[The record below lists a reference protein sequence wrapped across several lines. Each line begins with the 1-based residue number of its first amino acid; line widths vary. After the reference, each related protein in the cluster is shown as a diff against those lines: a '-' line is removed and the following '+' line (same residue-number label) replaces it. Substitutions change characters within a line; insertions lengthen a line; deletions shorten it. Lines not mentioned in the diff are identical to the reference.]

1 MKIDNIKKPILII
14 TYAIILY
21 FIVHNLST
29 FLGYINSGLKV
40 LTPLIIG
47 GVLAFIINLILR
59 FIEKKLFNKI
69 FAKKLDKVKKIR
81 RPVCVVISYL
91 VFAGIIFIIVKF
103 ISPKIQESVA
113 LFSAKVPFYINSVSN
128 YFSQFAID
136 YNIASDLW
144 EKFMDNFGTIFNN
157 ASQLLN
163 SALPKI
169 VDLTKTITTS
179 VFDVFIGLV
188 FSVYMLLSKEKL
200 LLTVKKVFYAH
211 LNKDTADHIVSIFK
225 HANKIFRSFVGGQIT
240 EAFILGIL
248 CYIGMLIFR
257 MPYAPL
263 ISVIMGVSSLVPVI
277 GPIVGTIPSAILIL
291 LESPIVAVWFVVYII
306 VLQQVEG
313 NVIYPRVVGS
323 AIGISGF
330 WVLLAVTVGGG
341 LFGVL
346 GILLGVPMMAVV
358 YTLYGEFVNKK
369 IAEKG
374 DVKL

>member
-200 LLTVKKVFYAH
+200 LLTVKKVF
-211 LNKDTADHIVSIFK
+211 N
-225 HANKIFRSFVGGQIT
+225 
-240 EAFILGIL
+240 
-248 CYIGMLIFR
+248 MLK
-257 MPYAPL
+257 
-263 ISVIMGVSSLVPVI
+263 S
-277 GPIVGTIPSAILIL
+277 
-291 LESPIVAVWFVVYII
+291 
-306 VLQQVEG
+306 
-313 NVIYPRVVGS
+313 
-323 AIGISGF
+323 
-330 WVLLAVTVGGG
+330 
-341 LFGVL
+341 
-346 GILLGVPMMAVV
+346 
-358 YTLYGEFVNKK
+358 
-369 IAEKG
+369 
-374 DVKL
+374 